1 MRLCQKTK
9 TIEFGKIIPGTH
21 EVSPIVAVD
30 SCWEPSSRDESF
42 EGCQECLS
50 CQIAYDLQVNGLC

>member
-9 TIEFGKIIPGTH
+9 FGKIIPGTH

-42 EGCQECLS
+42 ESCQECLS
-50 CQIAYDLQVNGLC
+50 CQHRRRKQT

>member
-9 TIEFGKIIPGTH
+9 FGKIIPGTH

-30 SCWEPSSRDESF
+30 SCWEPSPRDESF
-42 EGCQECLS
+42 ESCQECLS
-50 CQIAYDLQVNGLC
+50 CQHRRRKQI